1 MNARKRIVSEI
12 MQTEVFSVKE
22 SDQLDSEQVIRLGW
36 VQNIPVLDGTRLVG
50 IVSSWDL
57 VTAAL
62 SKERENQPEQCGAMK
77 CAIDINEIMTR
88 NVVTIDPSA
97 TLGEAAELMALHRID
112 CLPMVAPDGTLL
124 SLVTKSDLIRATL
137 L

>member
-22 SDQLDSEQVIRLGW
+22 SDRLVSEQVIRLGW

-57 VTAAL
+57 LTAAL
-62 SKERENQPEQCGAMK
+62 SKERESQPEQCGSTDCTVDVK
-77 CAIDINEIMTR
+77 GIMTR
-88 NVVTIDPSA
+88 KIITIDPSA

-124 SLVTKSDLIRATL
+124 GLVTKSDLIRATL

>member
-1 MNARKRIVSEI
+1 MNERERIVSEI

-22 SDQLDSEQVIRLGW
+22 SDRLDCEQVMRLGW
-36 VQNIPVLDGTRLVG
+36 VQNIPVLGGTQLVG

-77 CAIDINEIMTR
+77 CAIDVKEIMTR
-88 NVVTIDPSA
+88 NAVSIDPDA
-97 TLGEAAELMALHRID
+97 TLGEAAELMALHRTD
-112 CLPMVAPDGTLL
+112 CLPIVAPDETLL
-124 SLVTKSDLIRATL
+124 GVVTKSDLIRATL

>member
-1 MNARKRIVSEI
+1 MNERERIVSEI

-22 SDQLDSEQVIRLGW
+22 SDRLDCEQVIRLGW
-36 VQNIPVLDGTRLVG
+36 VQNIPVLGGTRLVG

-57 VTAAL
+57 LTAAL
-62 SKERENQPEQCGAMK
+62 SKERENQPEPCGAME
-77 CAIDINEIMTR
+77 CAIDVKEIMTR
-88 NVVTIDPSA
+88 NAVSIDPDA

-112 CLPMVAPDGTLL
+112 CLPIVAPDETLL
-124 SLVTKSDLIRATL
+124 GVVTKSDLIRATL